1 MSLST
6 LKSDKNCFGNIRG
19 NIIPALINNLTKA
32 RDSLSDNHEDDEKK
46 MATEIEKLRKDLI
59 YIDQALRKDL
69 IYIDQAFSGLK
80 NFEESACD
88 LFQILLKPQHSL
100 LAAPTRTPIHEP
112 KAKKFLKDKL
122 LIHSK
127 VIMKLKLLIPSPHK
141 MLLNKDN
148 PLVLADIGKG
158 PDSLP
163 DLHFSKVFKDS
174 PALKEFRVVYN
185 SLSVITKLCLLCF
198 AAIPANEAIKKRVLV
213 HWWVGEGFVNP
224 PVDGEKTAEE
234 IADGIF
240 QELTEKGCIEPV
252 YKKPRSVVHSFTMH
266 HLIRSAVT
274 VIASEVGFFNFDD
287 KGNPTANFSS
297 HSYRACLVN
306 RDFCAEDSRHL
317 MGKNRPRNL
326 HQNTENIPHDSD
338 QDTANRPHDSDQN
351 TANRQ
356 HDSDQNTANTPHDLD
371 PKMLQTVFNV
381 NESYPDFSNVD
392 WSKLRNLKVLHLGRW
407 HSRAKHHIEVD
418 DTEFLRGLIHLTHL
432 RIFSLQ
438 GVSRIMEL
446 PDSVC
451 KLLSLRILD
460 LGACPNL
467 ELLPETIGSLK
478 NLTHL
483 DMSECYLLER
493 MPKGIAFLS
502 ELQVLK
508 GFVVGVHDKN
518 DTSCTFHDLS
528 ALKKL
533 RKLSIHTSRA
543 DFPSEDELVDL
554 QQFGWL
560 RKLTIEWG
568 RLSPPATTQDKGIEP
583 DNVAAQPTT
592 RSTQHNAAPQPET
605 PPTITKNRLFCK
617 LPAFRGARRST
628 ATLALRSTLDLEK
641 LDLQCYPQKTAPS
654 WLRPGKLK
662 SLKKLYIRGGKLRN
676 LVKVQEN
683 DNKWAVE
690 TLRLKFLS
698 ELEMDWKEIP
708 VSFPD
713 LIYLE
718 KFRCPRLT
726 FFPTDE
732 SGVWLKP

>member
-1 MSLST
+1 MSPST
-6 LKSDKNCFGNIRG
+6 LESDKICFESIRG
-19 NIIPALINNLTKA
+19 NIIPALIDNLKKA
-32 RDSLSDNHEDDEKK
+32 RDSLSDNEKK
-46 MATEIEKLRKDLI
+46 IQIEKLRKDLI
-59 YIDQALRKDL
+59 YIGL
-69 IYIDQAFSGLK
+69 AFTGLG

-88 LFQILLKPQHSL
+88 LFKILLKPQHCL
-100 LAAPTRTPIHEP
+100 DAPTQTPIHDSE
-112 KAKKFLKDKL
+112 AKKFLEYKL
-122 LIHSK
+122 GVLSK

-148 PLVLADIGKG
+148 PLVLAEIGKG

-174 PALKEFRVVYN
+174 PALKEFRVVYH

-224 PVDGEKTAEE
+224 NPPVDGEKTVEE
-234 IADGIF
+234 IADDIF
-240 QELTEKGCIEPV
+240 QELTKKGCIEPV
-252 YKKPRSVVHSFTMH
+252 YKKRRSVVHSFKMH

-317 MGKNRPRNL
+317 MGKNRPRTL
-326 HQNTENIPHDSD
+326 DQNTANIPHDSD
-338 QDTANRPHDSDQN
+338 QNTANIPRDSDQSTANRPRDSDQSTANKPRDSDQSTANRPHDSDQN
-351 TANRQ
+351 MANTQ
-356 HDSDQNTANTPHDLD
+356 HDSDQNMALD

-467 ELLPETIGSLK
+467 ELLPEKIGSLK

-518 DTSCTFHDLS
+518 DTSCTFRDLS

-543 DFPSEDELVDL
+543 DFPSEDELVVL
-554 QQFGWL
+554 QQFGSL
-560 RKLTIEWG
+560 RKLTIAWG
-568 RLSPPATTQDKGIEP
+568 RLSSQAASTQD
-583 DNVAAQPTT
+583 
-592 RSTQHNAAPQPET
+592 NAAPQSAT
-605 PPTITKNRLFCK
+605 RTRWKNHMIRKSPTFKGMRN
-617 LPAFRGARRST
+617 ST
-628 ATLALRSTLDLEK
+628 ATSNQEYFKKLDLEK

-662 SLKKLYIRGGKLRN
+662 SLKKLYIRGGPLRN
-676 LVKVQEN
+676 LFKIQEN
-683 DNKWAVE
+683 EDKWAVE

-708 VSFPD
+708 VSFPN

>member
-1 MSLST
+1 MSAST
-6 LKSDKNCFGNIRG
+6 LKSDKICFESIRVD
-19 NIIPALINNLTKA
+19 IIPALIDHLNKA
-32 RDSLSDNHEDDEKK
+32 KDDEKD
-46 MATEIEKLRKDLI
+46 MATQIEKLRKDLI
-59 YIDQALRKDL
+59 YIAQT
-69 IYIDQAFSGLK
+69 FTGLK

-88 LFQILLKPQHSL
+88 LFKILLKPQHSL
-100 LAAPTRTPIHEP
+100 LAAPTQTPIHES
-112 KAKKFLKDKL
+112 KAKKFLEEKL
-122 LIHSK
+122 RVHSK
-127 VIMKLKLLIPSPHK
+127 VIMKLKLLIPSPDK
-141 MLLNKDN
+141 LLFNKDN
-148 PLVLADIGKG
+148 PLVLADIGKE
-158 PDSLP
+158 PDSVP
-163 DLHFSKVFKDS
+163 DLHLSKVFKDS
-174 PALKEFRVVYN
+174 PTLKEFRVVYN

-224 PVDGEKTAEE
+224 PVDGEKTVEE

-240 QELTEKGCIEPV
+240 QELTKKGCIEPV
-252 YKKPRSVVHSFTMH
+252 YKKRRLVVHSFKMH
-266 HLIRSAVT
+266 HLIRSAVI
-274 VIASEVGFFNFDD
+274 VIAKEVRFFNFDN
-287 KGNPTANFSS
+287 KGSPTANFSS
-297 HSYRACLVN
+297 HSYRACLVY
-306 RDFCAEDSRHL
+306 RVKGSRHL
-317 MGKNRPRNL
+317 MEKVANKPNDL
-326 HQNTENIPHDSD
+326 DQNV
-338 QDTANRPHDSDQN
+338 ANR
-351 TANRQ
+351 
-356 HDSDQNTANTPHDLD
+356 PHDLD
-371 PKMLQTVFNV
+371 PKMLHTVFNV

-418 DTEFLRGLIHLTHL
+418 DIEFLRGLIHLTHL
-432 RIFSLQ
+432 RILSLQ
-438 GVSRIMEL
+438 GISRIMEL

-533 RKLSIHTSRA
+533 RKLSIHTSRV
-543 DFPSEDELVDL
+543 DFPVEDELIVL
-554 QQFGWL
+554 QKFGRL

-568 RLSPPATTQDKGIEP
+568 RLYPPATTQDKGQP

-592 RSTQHNAAPQPET
+592 TSTQRNAAPQPAT
-605 PPTITKNRLFCK
+605 PPTITKNHFFSK
-617 LPAFRGARRST
+617 LPTFRGALRST
-628 ATLALRSTLDLEK
+628 ATLNQELDLEK

-654 WLRPGKLK
+654 WLRPGNLK
-662 SLKKLYIRGGKLRN
+662 SLKKLYIRGGQLRN
-676 LVKVQEN
+676 LGEVREN
-683 DNKWAVE
+683 DWWAVE

-708 VSFPD
+708 VSFPH

-726 FFPTDE
+726 FFPCDE
-732 SGVWLKP
+732 SGVWLKPRNGTMESKLREILV

>member
-6 LKSDKNCFGNIRG
+6 LKFDKICFESIRG
-19 NIIPALINNLTKA
+19 NIIPGLIDNLNKA
-32 RDSLSDNHEDDEKK
+32 KHSLSDNPEDYEKD
-46 MATEIEKLRKDLI
+46 MAIQIEKLCKDLI
-59 YIDQALRKDL
+59 YIA
-69 IYIDQAFSGLK
+69 QAFTGLE
-80 NFEESACD
+80 NFEESASG
-88 LFQILLKPQHSL
+88 LFKILLKPQHSL
-100 LAAPTRTPIHEP
+100 LAAPTQTPIHES
-112 KAKKFLKDKL
+112 KAKKFLEDKL
-122 LIHSK
+122 RVHSK
-127 VIMKLKLLIPSPHK
+127 VIMKLKLLIPSPEK
-141 MLLNKDN
+141 LLFNKDN
-148 PLVLADIGKG
+148 PLVLADIGKE

-163 DLHFSKVFKDS
+163 DLHFSKVFNDS

-224 PVDGEKTAEE
+224 PDDGENTVEE

-240 QELTEKGCIEPV
+240 QELTKKGCIEPV
-252 YKKPRSVVHSFTMH
+252 YKKRRSVVHSFKMH
-266 HLIRSAVT
+266 HLIRSAVI
-274 VIASEVGFFNFDD
+274 VIAKEVRFFNFDN
-287 KGNPTANFSS
+287 KGSPTANFSS
-297 HSYRACLVN
+297 HSYRACLVY
-306 RDFCAEDSRHL
+306 RLKGSRHL
-317 MGKNRPRNL
+317 MQKMANK
-326 HQNTENIPHDSD
+326 PHDLD
-338 QDTANRPHDSDQN
+338 QNVANR
-351 TANRQ
+351 
-356 HDSDQNTANTPHDLD
+356 PHDLD

-418 DTEFLRGLIHLTHL
+418 DIEFLRGLIHLTHL
-432 RIFSLQ
+432 RILSLQ
-438 GVSRIMEL
+438 GISRIMVL

-508 GFVVGVHDKN
+508 GFVVGVRDKN
-518 DTSCTFHDLS
+518 DTSCTFHDLFS
-528 ALKKL
+528 LKKL

-543 DFPSEDELVDL
+543 DFPVEDELIVL
-554 QQFGWL
+554 QQFERL

-568 RLSPPATTQDKGIEP
+568 RLSPPATTQDKGQP
-583 DNVAAQPTT
+583 DNVAAQPTAT
-592 RSTQHNAAPQPET
+592 STQHTATSTQHNAAPQPAT
-605 PPTITKNRLFCK
+605 PPTITKNHLFSK
-617 LPAFRGARRST
+617 LPAFRGALRST
-628 ATLALRSTLDLEK
+628 ATLAPRSTATLNQELDLEK

-654 WLRPGKLK
+654 WLRPGNLK
-662 SLKKLYIRGGKLRN
+662 NLKKLYIRGGQLRN
-676 LVKVQEN
+676 LGEVQEN
-683 DNKWAVE
+683 DRWAVK

-698 ELEMDWKEIP
+698 ELEMDWKAIP
-708 VSFPD
+708 VSFPA

-726 FFPTDE
+726 FFPCDE

>member
-1 MSLST
+1 
-6 LKSDKNCFGNIRG
+6 
-19 NIIPALINNLTKA
+19 
-32 RDSLSDNHEDDEKK
+32 
-46 MATEIEKLRKDLI
+46 
-59 YIDQALRKDL
+59 
-69 IYIDQAFSGLK
+69 
-80 NFEESACD
+80 
-88 LFQILLKPQHSL
+88 
-100 LAAPTRTPIHEP
+100 
-112 KAKKFLKDKL
+112 
-122 LIHSK
+122 
-127 VIMKLKLLIPSPHK
+127 

-224 PVDGEKTAEE
+224 PVDGEQTAEK

-252 YKKPRSVVHSFTMH
+252 YKKRRSVVHSFKMH

-274 VIASEVGFFNFDD
+274 VIASEVGFFNFDA

-326 HQNTENIPHDSD
+326 D
-338 QDTANRPHDSDQN
+338 QSTANRPHDSDQIM
-351 TANRQ
+351 ANRP
-356 HDSDQNTANTPHDLD
+356 HDSDQNMANDSDQNMANRPHDSDQNVANRPHDLNQNMANTRHDLD

-407 HSRAKHHIEVD
+407 HSRAKHHIE
-418 DTEFLRGLIHLTHL
+418 
-432 RIFSLQ
+432 
-438 GVSRIMEL
+438 
-446 PDSVC
+446 
-451 KLLSLRILD
+451 
-460 LGACPNL
+460 
-467 ELLPETIGSLK
+467 LLPETIGSLK

-493 MPKGIAFLS
+493 MPKGIALLS

-508 GFVVGVHDKN
+508 GFVVGDHY
-518 DTSCTFHDLS
+518 TSCTFHDLS

-533 RKLSIHTSRA
+533 RKLSINTSREN
-543 DFPSEDELVDL
+543 FPSEEELIVL
-554 QQFGWL
+554 QRFGSL
-560 RKLTIEWG
+560 RKLTIAWG
-568 RLSPPATTQDKGIEP
+568 RLSSQAASTQD
-583 DNVAAQPTT
+583 
-592 RSTQHNAAPQPET
+592 NAAPQSAT
-605 PPTITKNRLFCK
+605 RTRRKNHMIRKSPTFKGMRN
-617 LPAFRGARRST
+617 ST
-628 ATLALRSTLDLEK
+628 ATSNQEYFKKLDLEK

-662 SLKKLYIRGGKLRN
+662 SLKKLYIRGGPLRN
-676 LVKVQEN
+676 LFKVQEN
-683 DNKWAVE
+683 EDKWAVE

>member
-1 MSLST
+1 MSAST
-6 LKSDKNCFGNIRG
+6 LKSNKNCFGNIRG
-19 NIIPALINNLTKA
+19 DIIPTLINHLNKA
-32 RDSLSDNHEDDEKK
+32 RDSLSDDEKD
-46 MATEIEKLRKDLI
+46 MATQIKMLCKDLI
-59 YIDQALRKDL
+59 YIAHALT
-69 IYIDQAFSGLK
+69 GLE
-80 NFEESACD
+80 NFEERASD
-88 LFQILLKPQHSL
+88 LFEILLKPQHSL
-100 LAAPTRTPIHEP
+100 HAPTQTPIHESE
-112 KAKKFLKDKL
+112 AKKFLEEKL
-122 LIHSK
+122 RVHSK

-141 MLLNKDN
+141 LLLNKDN
-148 PLVLADIGKG
+148 PLVLPDIGKE
-158 PDSLP
+158 PDGLP
-163 DLHFSKVFKDS
+163 DLHLSKVFKDS

-224 PVDGEKTAEE
+224 PVDGEKTVEE

-240 QELTEKGCIEPV
+240 QELTKKGCIEPV
-252 YKKPRSVVHSFTMH
+252 YKKRRSVVHSFKMD
-266 HLIRSAVT
+266 HLIRSAVI
-274 VIASEVGFFNFDD
+274 VIAKEVRFFNFDD

-297 HSYRACLVN
+297 HSYRACLVY
-306 RDFCAEDSRHL
+306 RVKGSRHL
-317 MGKNRPRNL
+317 MEKMANK
-326 HQNTENIPHDSD
+326 PHDLD
-338 QDTANRPHDSDQN
+338 QNMANRPHDLDQN
-351 TANRQ
+351 MENR
-356 HDSDQNTANTPHDLD
+356 PHDLD

-407 HSRAKHHIEVD
+407 HSRAKHHIEVED
-418 DTEFLRGLIHLTHL
+418 IEFLRELIHL
-432 RIFSLQ
+432 RILSLQ
-438 GVSRIMEL
+438 GISTIMKL

-518 DTSCTFHDLS
+518 VTSCTFHDLS

-543 DFPSEDELVDL
+543 DFPLEDELIVL
-554 QQFGWL
+554 QQFGRL

-568 RLSPPATTQDKGIEP
+568 RLSPQATTQDRGQP

-592 RSTQHNAAPQPET
+592 TSTQHNAAPQPAT
-605 PPTITKNRLFCK
+605 PPTITKNHSFSK
-617 LPAFRGARRST
+617 LPAFRGALRST
-628 ATLALRSTLDLEK
+628 ATLAPRSAATLNQELNLEK

-654 WLRPGKLK
+654 WLRPGNLK
-662 SLKKLYIRGGKLRN
+662 SLKKLYIRGGELRN
-676 LVKVQEN
+676 LGEVQEN
-683 DNKWAVE
+683 DKWAVE

-726 FFPTDE
+726 FFPCDE